1 MVISTSNLKNAI
13 QTREAISPEIVSL
26 FPPLSQY
33 LEPSGLKAELIQ
45 NLIDG
50 VIILTDQ
57 RKLIYANDRAHRILE
72 QLTQKEPDINSGIN
86 SVPDEIWHICQ
97 SLIRSRSL
105 FPNQHW
111 FVQSNI
117 FIEDSAMFR
126 VKARWLH
133 LETIDRPCLLLTVAD
148 RRQAIHTSA
157 NEEAEKYSLTP
168 REKEVWLLHRSNYT
182 YKEIALELSIT
193 PNTVKKHMRSI
204 HAKQKKL

>member
-1 MVISTSNLKNAI
+1 MVVSTSNLTDAL
-13 QTREAISPEIVSL
+13 QTGEAVSPQIVSL

-57 RKLIYANDRAHRILE
+57 KQLIYANARAHKILE
-72 QLTQKEPDINSGIN
+72 QLTVKDLAVNSGSS

-97 SLIRSRSL
+97 SLIRSRRL

-133 LETIDRPCLLLTVAD
+133 LETIDDPCLLLTIAD
-148 RRQAIHTSA
+148 RHQAIHNIV
-157 NEEAEKYSLTP
+157 NEEAEKYDLTP
-168 REKEVWLLHRSNYT
+168 REKEVWLLHRSNNT
-182 YKEIALELSIT
+182 YKEIAVELNIT